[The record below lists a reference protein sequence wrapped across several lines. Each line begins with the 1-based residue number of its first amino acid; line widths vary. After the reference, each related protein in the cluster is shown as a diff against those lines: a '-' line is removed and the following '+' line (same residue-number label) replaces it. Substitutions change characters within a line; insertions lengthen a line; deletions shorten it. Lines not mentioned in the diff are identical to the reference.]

1 MLRISR
7 HALLILLLGIL
18 LLPQLAAAAP
28 QAAPANPSTSGN
40 DTMLVRLKNGLTV
53 YIIRDSRFPLV
64 CTRLFVGTGSAN
76 ETAEQAGIS
85 HVLEHMVFKGTEK
98 RPKGQV
104 ARDVESLG
112 GYLNAATSFDKTWF
126 ITDMPAKHWKTGMDV
141 VKDMA
146 FHPSLDPAELEAE
159 KDVIVSELKGGDD
172 TPTRR
177 LFEDLQ
183 VAGLAHTVYGR
194 PIIGFEKT
202 IRAVTADD
210 LRAYIR
216 TWYQPQNMMLLVA
229 GDIDPKAVLAHAEEL
244 FGDLK
249 NDTILPEPAPV
260 QLEGAAGGP
269 RVEVTYGPW
278 NKVYLGIALPAPAL
292 GDQRSIDLD
301 VLAYA
306 LGGDGTS
313 QFYRKYR
320 YEKQLVDSISVG
332 NMSLNRAGRFY
343 MVAQLDADK
352 VEPFWQEFTRD
363 LAALDAG
370 KITPDVIERARFNY
384 EDGMDRASETLDGLT
399 SWKATVQFELGGPQ
413 GEANVRHALAAVDS
427 ARLRQ
432 AQDLWLRPDQVRVR
446 VLAPEKAKLPDLD
459 AILQHN
465 WPAPAVERQKAA
477 AAAEKVGKREIVDLG
492 QGRTVI
498 LQPDRTIPYV
508 SLEILRPGGNA
519 LLKPADQGLAQ
530 LTAATLTDGCGTRDL
545 DAMERFVAER
555 AASLSASAGVQSF
568 TVSLTG
574 PARFNAD
581 YFALLGDLL
590 HKPTF
595 AEKDV
600 RRQAD
605 TLKAALV
612 RRQDNP
618 MSFMGSK
625 INGFLFPGGQP
636 YGFDGLGTT
645 ENQDRFGPGDVQAF
659 WKQQNAQPWILSVA
673 GDFDREKVLAF
684 ARSLPV
690 PTAPAV
696 DVPQPT
702 WGADKRLPL
711 SLPGRQ
717 QAHLLLAFHAVPL
730 DHPDAPALML
740 LESVLSGQ
748 SGLLFNKLRDE
759 QGLGYTVTAFYRS
772 LPEAGFMAFYIGTTP
787 RNLDVARQGFSGII
801 KDIKT
806 DLLPAELLAKG
817 LNRME
822 GSYYRGRQ
830 SLGARADEAASE
842 RLLGQPQDFQKRL
855 LEKAAKVTPEQLREV
870 ARKYLL
876 VDKMYEVTLLP

>member
-53 YIIRDSRFPLV
+53 HIIRDSRFPLV

-332 NMSLNRAGRFY
+332 NMSLNRAGLFY

-399 SWKATVQFELGGPQ
+399 SWKATVQFELGGPR

-459 AILQHN
+459 AILQRN

-636 YGFDGLGTT
+636 YGFDGLGTA

>member
-332 NMSLNRAGRFY
+332 NMSLNRAGLFY

-612 RRQDNP
+612 RRQVNP

-636 YGFDGLGTT
+636 YGFDGLGTA

-702 WGADKRLPL
+702 WGADTRLPL

>member
-53 YIIRDSRFPLV
+53 HIIRDSRFPLV

-159 KDVIVSELKGGDD
+159 KNVIVSELKGGDD

-332 NMSLNRAGRFY
+332 NMSLNRAGLFY

-465 WPAPAVERQKAA
+465 WPAPAMERQKAA

-748 SGLLFNKLRDE
+748 SGLLFNTLRDE

>member
-53 YIIRDSRFPLV
+53 HIIRDSRFPLV

-278 NKVYLGIALPAPAL
+278 NKVYLGIVLPAPAL

-332 NMSLNRAGRFY
+332 NMSLNRAGLFY

-459 AILQHN
+459 AILQRN

-636 YGFDGLGTT
+636 YGFDGLGTA

>member
-53 YIIRDSRFPLV
+53 HIIRDSRFPLV

-159 KDVIVSELKGGDD
+159 KNVIVSELKGGDD

-332 NMSLNRAGRFY
+332 NMSLNRAGLFY

-399 SWKATVQFELGGPQ
+399 SWKATVQFELGGPR

-459 AILQHN
+459 AILQRN

>member
-18 LLPQLAAAAP
+18 LVPQLAAAAP

-332 NMSLNRAGRFY
+332 NMFY

-459 AILQHN
+459 AILQRN

-636 YGFDGLGTT
+636 YGFDGLGTA

>member
-112 GYLNAATSFDKTWF
+112 GYLNAATSFDKTWY

-202 IRAVTADD
+202 IRAVTVDD

-269 RVEVTYGPW
+269 RVEVTRGPW

-332 NMSLNRAGRFY
+332 NMSLNRAGLFY

-446 VLAPEKAKLPDLD
+446 VLAPEKAQLPDLD

-465 WPAPAVERQKAA
+465 WPAPAVERQKASA
-477 AAAEKVGKREIVDLG
+477 VAEKVGKREIVDLG

-636 YGFDGLGTT
+636 YGFDGLGTA
-645 ENQDRFGPGDVQAF
+645 ENQDHFGPGDVQSF

-702 WGADKRLPL
+702 WGTDKRLPL

-806 DLLPAELLAKG
+806 DLLPADLLAKG

-876 VDKMYEVTLLP
+876 VDNMYEVTLLP

>member
-1 MLRISR
+1 
-7 HALLILLLGIL
+7 
-18 LLPQLAAAAP
+18 
-28 QAAPANPSTSGN
+28 
-40 DTMLVRLKNGLTV
+40 
-53 YIIRDSRFPLV
+53 
-64 CTRLFVGTGSAN
+64 
-76 ETAEQAGIS
+76 
-85 HVLEHMVFKGTEK
+85 
-98 RPKGQV
+98 
-104 ARDVESLG
+104 
-112 GYLNAATSFDKTWF
+112 
-126 ITDMPAKHWKTGMDV
+126 
-141 VKDMA
+141 MA

-332 NMSLNRAGRFY
+332 NMSLNRAGLFY

-352 VEPFWQEFTRD
+352 VDPFWQEFTRD

-595 AEKDV
+595 AEKG
-600 RRQAD
+600 R
-605 TLKAALV
+605 
-612 RRQDNP
+612 
-618 MSFMGSK
+618 
-625 INGFLFPGGQP
+625 
-636 YGFDGLGTT
+636 
-645 ENQDRFGPGDVQAF
+645 
-659 WKQQNAQPWILSVA
+659 
-673 GDFDREKVLAF
+673 
-684 ARSLPV
+684 
-690 PTAPAV
+690 AP
-696 DVPQPT
+696 
-702 WGADKRLPL
+702 
-711 SLPGRQ
+711 
-717 QAHLLLAFHAVPL
+717 
-730 DHPDAPALML
+730 
-740 LESVLSGQ
+740 SG
-748 SGLLFNKLRDE
+748 
-759 QGLGYTVTAFYRS
+759 
-772 LPEAGFMAFYIGTTP
+772 
-787 RNLDVARQGFSGII
+787 
-801 KDIKT
+801 
-806 DLLPAELLAKG
+806 
-817 LNRME
+817 
-822 GSYYRGRQ
+822 
-830 SLGARADEAASE
+830 
-842 RLLGQPQDFQKRL
+842 
-855 LEKAAKVTPEQLREV
+855 
-870 ARKYLL
+870 
-876 VDKMYEVTLLP
+876 

>member
-18 LLPQLAAAAP
+18 LVPQLAAAAP

-53 YIIRDSRFPLV
+53 HIIRDSRFPLV

-104 ARDVESLG
+104 PRDVESLG

-332 NMSLNRAGRFY
+332 NMSLNRAGLFY

-459 AILQHN
+459 AILQRN

-636 YGFDGLGTT
+636 YGFDGLGTA
-645 ENQDRFGPGDVQAF
+645 ENQDRFGPGDMQAF

-702 WGADKRLPL
+702 WGVDKRLPL

>member
-159 KDVIVSELKGGDD
+159 KNVIVSELKGGDD

-332 NMSLNRAGRFY
+332 NMSLNRAGLFY

>member
-40 DTMLVRLKNGLTV
+40 DSMLVRLKNGLTV

-64 CTRLFVGTGSAN
+64 CTRLYVGTGSAN

-112 GYLNAATSFDKTWF
+112 GYLNAATSFDKTWY

-146 FHPSLDPAELEAE
+146 FHPSLDPVELEAE

-202 IRAVTADD
+202 IRAVTVDD

-269 RVEVTYGPW
+269 RVEVTRGPW

-332 NMSLNRAGRFY
+332 NMSLNRAGLFY

-446 VLAPEKAKLPDLD
+446 VLAPEKAQLPDLD
-459 AILQHN
+459 AILQRN
-465 WPAPAVERQKAA
+465 WPTPAVEQQKTA

-636 YGFDGLGTT
+636 YGFDGLGTA
-645 ENQDRFGPGDVQAF
+645 ENQDRFGPKDVQSF

-690 PTAPAV
+690 PTASAV

-730 DHPDAPALML
+730 NHPDAPALML

-787 RNLDVARQGFSGII
+787 RNLDVARKGFSGII

-876 VDKMYEVTLLP
+876 VDNMYEVTLLP

>member
-28 QAAPANPSTSGN
+28 QAAPANPSTLGN

-64 CTRLFVGTGSAN
+64 CTRLYVGTGSAN

-332 NMSLNRAGRFY
+332 NMSLNRAGLFY

-363 LAALDAG
+363 LATLDAG

-459 AILQHN
+459 AILQRN

-636 YGFDGLGTT
+636 YGFDGLGTA

>member
-28 QAAPANPSTSGN
+28 QAASANPSTSGN

-332 NMSLNRAGRFY
+332 NMSLNRAGLFY

-636 YGFDGLGTT
+636 YGFDGLGTA

-690 PTAPAV
+690 PTASAV

>member
-159 KDVIVSELKGGDD
+159 KNVIVSELKGGDD

-332 NMSLNRAGRFY
+332 NMSLNRAGLFY

-459 AILQHN
+459 AILQRN

-618 MSFMGSK
+618 MSFMSSK

-636 YGFDGLGTT
+636 YGFDGLGTA

-702 WGADKRLPL
+702 WGVDKRLPL

>member
-64 CTRLFVGTGSAN
+64 CTRLYVGTGSAN

-112 GYLNAATSFDKTWF
+112 GYLNAATSFDKTWY

-249 NDTILPEPAPV
+249 NDAILPEPAPV
-260 QLEGAAGGP
+260 RLEGAAGGP
-269 RVEVTYGPW
+269 RVEVTRGPW

-332 NMSLNRAGRFY
+332 NMSLDRAGLFY

-432 AQDLWLRPDQVRVR
+432 AQDLWLRPDQMRVR
-446 VLAPEKAKLPDLD
+446 VLAPEKAQLPDLD
-459 AILQHN
+459 AILQRN
-465 WPAPAVERQKAA
+465 WPAPAAERQKAA

-636 YGFDGLGTT
+636 YGFDGLGTA

-690 PTAPAV
+690 PTASAV
-696 DVPQPT
+696 DVAQPS

-772 LPEAGFMAFYIGTTP
+772 LPKAGFMAFYIGTTP

-806 DLLPAELLAKG
+806 DLLPADLLAKG

-876 VDKMYEVTLLP
+876 VDNMYEVTLLP

>member
-64 CTRLFVGTGSAN
+64 CTRLYVGTGSAN

-112 GYLNAATSFDKTWF
+112 GYLNAATSFDKTWY

-229 GDIDPKAVLAHAEEL
+229 GDIDPKAVLTHAEEL

-249 NDTILPEPAPV
+249 NDAILPEPAPV
-260 QLEGAAGGP
+260 RLEGAAGGP
-269 RVEVTYGPW
+269 RVEVTRGPW

-292 GDQRSIDLD
+292 GDHRSIDLD

-320 YEKQLVDSISVG
+320 YENQLVDSISVG
-332 NMSLNRAGRFY
+332 NMSLDRAGLFY

-399 SWKATVQFELGGPQ
+399 AWKATVQFELGGPQ

-446 VLAPEKAKLPDLD
+446 VLAPEKAQLPDLD
-459 AILQHN
+459 AILQRN
-465 WPAPAVERQKAA
+465 WPAPAAERQKAA

-636 YGFDGLGTT
+636 YGFDGLGTA

-696 DVPQPT
+696 DVAQPS

-772 LPEAGFMAFYIGTTP
+772 LPKAGFMAFYIGTTP

-806 DLLPAELLAKG
+806 DLLPADLLAKG

-876 VDKMYEVTLLP
+876 VDNMYEVTLLP

>member
-76 ETAEQAGIS
+76 ETVEQAGIS

-332 NMSLNRAGRFY
+332 NMSLNRAGLFY

-636 YGFDGLGTT
+636 YGFDGLGTA

>member
-112 GYLNAATSFDKTWF
+112 GYLNAATSFDKTWY

-320 YEKQLVDSISVG
+320 YEKHLVDSISVG
-332 NMSLNRAGRFY
+332 NMSLNRAGLFY

-636 YGFDGLGTT
+636 YGFDGLGTA

-855 LEKAAKVTPEQLREV
+855 LEKAAKVTPEQLCEV

>member
-28 QAAPANPSTSGN
+28 QAASANPSTSGN

-332 NMSLNRAGRFY
+332 NMSLNRAGLFY

-636 YGFDGLGTT
+636 YGFDGLGTA

-696 DVPQPT
+696 DVPQPI

-787 RNLDVARQGFSGII
+787 RNLDVARRGFSGII

>member
-64 CTRLFVGTGSAN
+64 CTRLYVGTGSAN

-112 GYLNAATSFDKTWF
+112 GYLNAATSFDKTWY

-249 NDTILPEPAPV
+249 NDAILPEPAPV
-260 QLEGAAGGP
+260 LLEGAAGGP
-269 RVEVTYGPW
+269 RVEVTRGPW

-332 NMSLNRAGRFY
+332 NMSLNRAGLFY

-446 VLAPEKAKLPDLD
+446 VLAPEKAQLPDLD
-459 AILQHN
+459 AILQRN
-465 WPAPAVERQKAA
+465 WPAPAAERQKAA
-477 AAAEKVGKREIVDLG
+477 AVAEKVGKREIVDLG

-636 YGFDGLGTT
+636 YGFDGLGTA

-690 PTAPAV
+690 PTASAV
-696 DVPQPT
+696 DVAQPS

-772 LPEAGFMAFYIGTTP
+772 LPKAGFMAFYIGTTP

-806 DLLPAELLAKG
+806 ELLPADLLAKG

-876 VDKMYEVTLLP
+876 VDNMYEVTLLP

>member
-28 QAAPANPSTSGN
+28 QAASANPSTSGN

-332 NMSLNRAGRFY
+332 NMSLNRAGLFY

-459 AILQHN
+459 AILQRN

-636 YGFDGLGTT
+636 YGFDGLGTA

-787 RNLDVARQGFSGII
+787 RNLDVARQGFSSII

>member
-332 NMSLNRAGRFY
+332 NMSLNRAGLFY

-636 YGFDGLGTT
+636 YGFDGLGTA

-817 LNRME
+817 LNDSAIHEDVMI
-822 GSYYRGRQ
+822 
-830 SLGARADEAASE
+830 GAPDTNVI
-842 RLLGQPQDFQKRL
+842 GTTKDGK
-855 LEKAAKVTPEQLREV
+855 
-870 ARKYLL
+870 
-876 VDKMYEVTLLP
+876 EVTIFTNGEWAF

>member
-64 CTRLFVGTGSAN
+64 CTRLYVGTGSAN

-112 GYLNAATSFDKTWF
+112 GYLNAATSFDKTWY

-249 NDTILPEPAPV
+249 NDAILPEPAPV
-260 QLEGAAGGP
+260 RLEGAAGGP
-269 RVEVTYGPW
+269 RVEVTRGPW

-332 NMSLNRAGRFY
+332 NMSLNRAGLFY

-446 VLAPEKAKLPDLD
+446 VLAPEKAQLPDLD
-459 AILQHN
+459 AILQRN
-465 WPAPAVERQKAA
+465 WPAPAAERQKAA

-636 YGFDGLGTT
+636 YGFDGLGTA
-645 ENQDRFGPGDVQAF
+645 ENQDRFGPKDVQTF

-690 PTAPAV
+690 PTASAV
-696 DVPQPT
+696 DVPQPS

-772 LPEAGFMAFYIGTTP
+772 LPKAGFMAFYIGTTP

-806 DLLPAELLAKG
+806 DLLPADLLAKG

-876 VDKMYEVTLLP
+876 VDNMYEVTLLP

>member
-278 NKVYLGIALPAPAL
+278 SKVYLGIALPAPAL

-332 NMSLNRAGRFY
+332 NMSLNRAGLFY

-636 YGFDGLGTT
+636 YGFDGLGTA

-684 ARSLPV
+684 VRSLPV

>member
-64 CTRLFVGTGSAN
+64 CTRLYVGTGSAN

-112 GYLNAATSFDKTWF
+112 GYLNAATSFDKTWY

-249 NDTILPEPAPV
+249 NDAILPEPAPV
-260 QLEGAAGGP
+260 RLEGAAGGP
-269 RVEVTYGPW
+269 RVEVTRGPW

-332 NMSLNRAGRFY
+332 NMSLDRAGLFY

-446 VLAPEKAKLPDLD
+446 VLAPEKAQLPDLD
-459 AILQHN
+459 AILQRN
-465 WPAPAVERQKAA
+465 WPAPAAERQKAA

-636 YGFDGLGTT
+636 YGFDGLGTA
-645 ENQDRFGPGDVQAF
+645 ENQDRFGPKDVQTF

-690 PTAPAV
+690 PTASAV
-696 DVPQPT
+696 DVPQPS

-772 LPEAGFMAFYIGTTP
+772 LPKAGFMAFYIGTTP

-806 DLLPAELLAKG
+806 ELLPADLLAKG

-876 VDKMYEVTLLP
+876 VDNMYEVTLLP

>member
-332 NMSLNRAGRFY
+332 NMSLNRAGLFY

-432 AQDLWLRPDQVRVR
+432 AQELWLRPDQVRVR

-636 YGFDGLGTT
+636 YGFDGLGTA

>member
-332 NMSLNRAGRFY
+332 NMSLNRAGLFY

-636 YGFDGLGTT
+636 YGFDGLGTA

-787 RNLDVARQGFSGII
+787 RTLDVARQGFSGII

>member
-332 NMSLNRAGRFY
+332 NMSLNRAGLFY

-876 VDKMYEVTLLP
+876 VDKVYEVTLLP

>member
-244 FGDLK
+244 FDDLK

-332 NMSLNRAGRFY
+332 NMSLNRAGLFY

-459 AILQHN
+459 AILQRN

-636 YGFDGLGTT
+636 YGFDGLGTA

-711 SLPGRQ
+711 SLPDRQ

>member
-64 CTRLFVGTGSAN
+64 CTRLYVGTGSAN

-112 GYLNAATSFDKTWF
+112 GYLNAATSFDKTWY

-249 NDTILPEPAPV
+249 NDAILPEPAPV
-260 QLEGAAGGP
+260 RLEGAAGGP
-269 RVEVTYGPW
+269 RVEVTRGPW

-332 NMSLNRAGRFY
+332 NMSLDRAGLFY

-446 VLAPEKAKLPDLD
+446 VLAPEKAQLPDLD
-459 AILQHN
+459 AILQRN
-465 WPAPAVERQKAA
+465 WPAPAAERQKAA

-636 YGFDGLGTT
+636 YGFDGLGTA
-645 ENQDRFGPGDVQAF
+645 ENQDRFGPKNVQTF

-690 PTAPAV
+690 PTASAV
-696 DVPQPT
+696 DVAQPS

-772 LPEAGFMAFYIGTTP
+772 LPKAGFMAFYIGTTP

-806 DLLPAELLAKG
+806 DLLPADLLAKG

-876 VDKMYEVTLLP
+876 VDNMYEVTLLP

>member
-244 FGDLK
+244 FDDLK

-332 NMSLNRAGRFY
+332 NMSLNRAGLFY

-636 YGFDGLGTT
+636 YGFDGLGTA

-696 DVPQPT
+696 DVPQPI

-787 RNLDVARQGFSGII
+787 RNLDVARRGFSGII

>member
-332 NMSLNRAGRFY
+332 NMSLNRAGLFY

-427 ARLRQ
+427 ARLHQ

-636 YGFDGLGTT
+636 YGFDGLGTA

>member
-249 NDTILPEPAPV
+249 NDTILPESAPV

-332 NMSLNRAGRFY
+332 NMSLNRAGLFY

-636 YGFDGLGTT
+636 YGFDGLGTA

-717 QAHLLLAFHAVPL
+717 QAHLLLAFHAVQL

>member
-112 GYLNAATSFDKTWF
+112 GYLNAATSFDKTWY

-202 IRAVTADD
+202 IRAVTVDD

-269 RVEVTYGPW
+269 RVEVTRGPW

-332 NMSLNRAGRFY
+332 NMSLNRAGLFY

-446 VLAPEKAKLPDLD
+446 VLAPEKAQLPDLD

-465 WPAPAVERQKAA
+465 WPAPAVERQKASA
-477 AAAEKVGKREIVDLG
+477 VAEKVGKREIVDLG

-636 YGFDGLGTT
+636 YGFDGLGTA
-645 ENQDRFGPGDVQAF
+645 ENQDRFGPGDVQSF

-702 WGADKRLPL
+702 WGTDKRLPL
-711 SLPGRQ
+711 FLPGRQ

-806 DLLPAELLAKG
+806 DLLPADLLAKG

>member
-18 LLPQLAAAAP
+18 LVPQLAAAAP

-85 HVLEHMVFKGTEK
+85 NVLEHMVFKGTEK

-104 ARDVESLG
+104 PRDVESLG

-332 NMSLNRAGRFY
+332 NMSLNRAGLFY

-363 LAALDAG
+363 LASLDAG

-477 AAAEKVGKREIVDLG
+477 AAAEKVDKREIVDLG

-636 YGFDGLGTT
+636 YGFDGLGTA

>member
-18 LLPQLAAAAP
+18 LLPQLAVAAP

-332 NMSLNRAGRFY
+332 NMSLNRAGLFY

-459 AILQHN
+459 AILQRN

-545 DAMERFVAER
+545 DAMERFVAEH

>member
-332 NMSLNRAGRFY
+332 NMSLNRAGLFY

-530 LTAATLTDGCGTRDL
+530 LTAATLTDGCVTRDL

-636 YGFDGLGTT
+636 YGFDGLGTA

-855 LEKAAKVTPEQLREV
+855 LEKAAKVTPEQLCEV

>member
-202 IRAVTADD
+202 IRTVTADD

-332 NMSLNRAGRFY
+332 NMSLNRAGLFY

-636 YGFDGLGTT
+636 YGFDGLGTA

>member
-53 YIIRDSRFPLV
+53 HIIRDSRFPLV

-332 NMSLNRAGRFY
+332 NMSLNRAGLFY

-399 SWKATVQFELGGPQ
+399 SWKATVQFELGGPR

-787 RNLDVARQGFSGII
+787 HNLDVARQGFSGII